1 MKQSQQ
7 RALQRPS
14 HPIRIIVKDY
24 GWPKKQ
30 YSFELDSTSTIEDV
44 KNKFRDK
51 TGIPSNVIDLTTT
64 SHKILRDNFTLGE
77 YNLKKDD
84 VLYVITKLH

>member
-7 RALQRPS
+7 ALQRPS

-24 GWPKKQ
+24 GWYKKQ
-30 YSFELDSTSTIEDV
+30 FSFELDSTNTIEDV
-44 KNKFRDK
+44 KNKFFER
-51 TGIPSNVIDLTTT
+51 TGIPPNVIDLTTT
-64 SHKILRDNFTLGE
+64 SHKILKDNFTLGE